1 MKPVS
6 KNIKRLNLIQ
16 LLIGLAVIILL
27 NVIAK
32 YAFFRLDLTQ
42 EKRYTLSPLTIKMLK
57 DLDDVVYYKVYLEGE
72 FPAGF
77 KRLRDETKEM
87 LDEFRAYAGD
97 NVQYEFID
105 PSSNPDKKQRNE
117 LYKSLYQKGLQP
129 TNLNFKEEGDANA
142 QKIIFPGAIISYKA
156 RETSTQL
163 LKSQGFAHPE
173 AMINNSVKDLEYN
186 LSNAIRKV
194 KSGTKPKV
202 AFIEGHG
209 ELEEMAVADIAKSLS
224 EYYEVSR
231 VKINGQLN
239 SLRGYKAIVIAKPD
253 STFDEKDKF
262 VIDQFI
268 THGGKSLWLVEST
281 FATMDS
287 LSKSGETVGVSNPIN
302 LEDQLFKYGVRINTH
317 FVQDIQGAPIP
328 IVTGMMGNQ
337 PQTQMFPWF
346 YFPLIFQY
354 EKNAHPIVSNLNAIK
369 LEFANTIDTVGPPS
383 IKKTVL
389 LRSSKFSRTIN
400 TPARISLSTVKE
412 EPQEKQFSKS
422 FLPIGVLLEGK
433 FESVYN
439 NRIPLEIQN
448 SKEISFKTNCDT
460 ANKIIIVA
468 DGDIIKNGYSK
479 TKGSITPLGFDRY
492 TGQEYGNKDFILNAI
507 NYLCDDEGL
516 LSVRSR
522 ELKLRL
528 LDRKKLSKEENKWKT
543 INTIF
548 PLLLVGIFA
557 FVQFYNRKKKYSR

>member
-16 LLIGLAVIILL
+16 LFIAIAVIVLV

-57 DLDDVVYYKVYLEGE
+57 ELDDVIYFKVYLDGE

-87 LDEFRAYAGD
+87 LDEFRAYGGD
-97 NVQYEFID
+97 NIQYEFID
-105 PSSNPDKKQRNE
+105 PSANPDKKQRNE

-142 QKIIFPGAIISYKA
+142 QKIIFPGAIVNYKG

-186 LSNAIRKV
+186 LSNSIRKL
-194 KSGTKPKV
+194 KSGTKPNI

-224 EYYEVSR
+224 EYYEVKR
-231 VKINGQLN
+231 VKLNGQLN
-239 SLRGYKAIVIAKPD
+239 SLRGFKAIVIAKPD

-268 THGGKSLWLVEST
+268 THGGKALWLVEST

-287 LSKSGETVGVSNPIN
+287 LSKNGETVGISNPIN

-346 YFPLIFQY
+346 YFPLIFPY
-354 EKNAHPIVSNLNAIK
+354 DKNAHPIVSNLNAIK
-369 LEFANTIDTVGPPS
+369 LEFANTIDTVGPPN
-383 IKKTVL
+383 IKKTIL
-389 LRSSKFSRTIN
+389 LRSSKFSKTIN
-400 TPARISLSTVKE
+400 TPARISLNSVKE
-412 EPQEKQFSKS
+412 EPQEKQFNKS

-439 NRIPLEIQN
+439 NRIPANIES
-448 SKEISFKTNCDT
+448 SKEIGFKPFCDT
-460 ANKIIIVA
+460 LNKMIIVA
-468 DGDIIKNGYSK
+468 DGDVIKNGYSK
-479 TKGSITPLGFDRY
+479 SKGTITPLGFDRY
-492 TGQEYGNKDFILNAI
+492 TQQEYGNKDFILNAI

-528 LDRKKLSKEENKWKT
+528 LDRKKLSKEENKWKA
-543 INTIF
+543 INTVI
-548 PLLLVGIFA
+548 PLLLVGAFA
-557 FVQFYNRKKKYSR
+557 FAQYYNRKKKYSK